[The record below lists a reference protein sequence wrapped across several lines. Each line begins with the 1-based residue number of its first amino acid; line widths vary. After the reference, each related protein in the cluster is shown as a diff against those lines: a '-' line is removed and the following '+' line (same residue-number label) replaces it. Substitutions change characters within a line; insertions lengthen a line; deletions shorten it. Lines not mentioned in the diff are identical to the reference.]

1 MVQMIVIQTQYR
13 ENYGT
18 STEPYWKSKG
28 GSEYKVLNTPDLSD
42 AEVTELVMSI
52 RPKIEYNETFSE
64 EYIISFFTAKD
75 DYLSEFEKSQLE
87 FDGEILYKEPTIN
100 YEEIENV

>member
-42 AEVTELVMSI
+42 EEVTSFVMSI

-64 EYIISFFTAKD
+64 EYVIDWFTAPD
-75 DYLSEFEKSQLE
+75 TYLSWFEKSQLE

-100 YEEIENV
+100 YEELENV

>member
-1 MVQMIVIQTQYR
+1 MIVIQTQYR

-18 STEPYWKSKG
+18 STEPYWKFKS
-28 GSEYKVLNTPDLSD
+28 GSEYKVTNAPDLSD
-42 AEVTELVMSI
+42 EEVTSFVMSI

-64 EYIISFFTAKD
+64 EYITDWFTAPD
-75 DYLSEFEKSQLE
+75 TYLSWFEKSQLE

-100 YEEIENV
+100 YEELENV

>member
-13 ENYGT
+13 VNYGT
-18 STEPYWKSKG
+18 ADEPYWKSKG
-28 GSEYKVLNTPDLSD
+28 GSDYKVTNAPDLSD
-42 AEVTELVMSI
+42 TQLTKFILSI
-52 RPKIEYNETFSE
+52 RSQIEYNETFSE

-87 FDGEILYKEPTIN
+87 FDGEILYKEPVLN
-100 YEEIENV
+100 YEELENV

>member
-42 AEVTELVMSI
+42 EQLTEFILSI
-52 RPKIEYNETFSE
+52 RPRIEYNETFSE
-64 EYIISFFTAKD
+64 EYITDWFTAPET
-75 DYLSEFEKSQLE
+75 YLSWFEKSQLE
-87 FDGEILYKEPTIN
+87 FDGVITFKEPTIN

>member
-64 EYIISFFTAKD
+64 EYITDWFTAPD
-75 DYLSEFEKSQLE
+75 TYLSWFEKSQLE
-87 FDGEILYKEPTIN
+87 FDGVITFKEPTIN

>member
-1 MVQMIVIQTQYR
+1 MIVIQTQYR

-42 AEVTELVMSI
+42 EQLTEFILSI

-64 EYIISFFTAKD
+64 EYITDWFTAPET
-75 DYLSEFEKSQLE
+75 YLSWFEKSQLE
-87 FDGEILYKEPTIN
+87 FDGEILYKEPTLN
-100 YEEIENV
+100 YEELENV

>member
-1 MVQMIVIQTQYR
+1 MIVIQTQYR

-28 GSEYKVLNTPDLSD
+28 GSEYKVTNAPDLSD

-52 RPKIEYNETFSE
+52 RPRIEYNETFSE
-64 EYIISFFTAKD
+64 EYVIDWFTAPD
-75 DYLSEFEKSQLE
+75 TYLSQFEKSQLE
-87 FDGEILYKEPTIN
+87 FDGEILYKEPTLN
-100 YEEIENV
+100 YEELENV

>member
-52 RPKIEYNETFSE
+52 RLKIEYNETFSE
-64 EYIISFFTAKD
+64 EYITDWFTAPD
-75 DYLSEFEKSQLE
+75 TYLSQFEKSQLE
-87 FDGEILYKEPTIN
+87 FDGEITFKEPTIN
-100 YEEIENV
+100 YEELENV

>member
-1 MVQMIVIQTQYR
+1 MIVIQTQYR

-52 RPKIEYNETFSE
+52 RPRIEYNETFSE
-64 EYIISFFTAKD
+64 EYVIDWFTAPD
-75 DYLSEFEKSQLE
+75 TYLSWFEKSQLE

-100 YEEIENV
+100 YEELENV

>member
-1 MVQMIVIQTQYR
+1 MIVIQTQYR

-28 GSEYKVLNTPDLSD
+28 GSDYKVTNAPDLSD
-42 AEVTELVMSI
+42 TQLTKFILSI

-64 EYIISFFTAKD
+64 EYITDWFTAPNT
-75 DYLSEFEKSQLE
+75 YLSQFEKSQLE
-87 FDGEILYKEPTIN
+87 FDGEILYKEPTLN
-100 YEEIENV
+100 YEELVNV

>member
-28 GSEYKVLNTPDLSD
+28 GSEYKVTNVPDLSD
-42 AEVTELVMSI
+42 AEVTAFVMAARS
-52 RPKIEYNETFSE
+52 KIEYNETFSE
-64 EYIISFFTAKD
+64 EYITDWFTAPD
-75 DYLSEFEKSQLE
+75 TYLSWFEKSQLE
-87 FDGEILYKEPTIN
+87 FDGEITFKEPTIN
-100 YEEIENV
+100 YEELVNV

>member
-1 MVQMIVIQTQYR
+1 MIVIQTQYR

-52 RPKIEYNETFSE
+52 RPQIEYNETFSE
-64 EYIISFFTAKD
+64 EYIIDWFTAPET
-75 DYLSEFEKSQLE
+75 YLSWFEKSQLE
-87 FDGEILYKEPTIN
+87 FDGEILYKEPTLN
-100 YEEIENV
+100 YEELENV

>member
-1 MVQMIVIQTQYR
+1 MIVIQTQYR

-64 EYIISFFTAKD
+64 EYITDWFTAKE
-75 DYLSEFEKSQLE
+75 DYLSQFEKSQLE

-100 YEEIENV
+100 YEELENV

>member
-1 MVQMIVIQTQYR
+1 MIVIQTQYR

-42 AEVTELVMSI
+42 EQLTEFILSI

-64 EYIISFFTAKD
+64 EYITDWFTAPET
-75 DYLSEFEKSQLE
+75 YLSWFEKSQLE
-87 FDGEILYKEPTIN
+87 FDGEILYKEPTLN
-100 YEEIENV
+100 YEEIVNG

>member
-1 MVQMIVIQTQYR
+1 MIVIQTQYR

-18 STEPYWKSKG
+18 STEPYWKFKS

-42 AEVTELVMSI
+42 EEVTSFVMSI

-64 EYIISFFTAKD
+64 EYITDWFTAPD
-75 DYLSEFEKSQLE
+75 TYLSQFEKSQLE

-100 YEEIENV
+100 YEELVNV